1 MVHCRSNPPITLS
14 MKSYMAAEDS
24 DTGIKIYLREIGQIP
39 LLTPDQEIELAAK
52 IKKGDREARALMIRS
67 NLRLVVKIAHDYANL
82 GLPLLDLISEGNIG
96 LMKAVER
103 FDPAKGGKLSTYAAW
118 WIKQSIKR
126 ALANQSKTIRLPVH
140 LVDKISKMRRVS
152 LQMSEELGREPT
164 DDELGE
170 EIGIAAG
177 KVSQLKTVSIRP
189 ASLDA
194 PISDDDSTE
203 FGEIVGDEEAMTP
216 FELLRDKNL
225 RNEVGGLL
233 EVLDD
238 RERKIIFSRFGLDG
252 GKPKTLEEVGKK
264 FGVTRERI
272 RQLQNIA
279 LSKLHGVHQ
288 RIACAQVADNHQ
300 IVARRSQS
308 RVAQIFLGYFDG
320 GVRIIRKF
328 YPRRIRPPTK
338 RELASHFLARSEGK
352 NRGVF
357 RTQIRSIT
365 SHCAVPGKHDDPR
378 SRERVCQHDR
388 RCDSFLSHIFQH
400 SCFGV
405 TGATAALDA

>member
-1 MVHCRSNPPITLS
+1 MYSDDG
-14 MKSYMAAEDS
+14 DS
-24 DTGIKIYLREIGQIP
+24 GIKIYLREIGQTP
-39 LLTPDQEIELAAK
+39 LLTREEEVKLARRIKRGDQAARQQM
-52 IKKGDREARALMIRS
+52 IKA
-67 NLRLVVKIAHDYANL
+67 NLRLVVKIAHDYSSY

-140 LVDKISKMRRVS
+140 LVDKISKMRRVA

-164 DDELGE
+164 DDELAE
-170 EIGIAAG
+170 EVGLSSG
-177 KVSQLKTVSIRP
+177 KISQLKTVSIRP

-194 PISDDDSTE
+194 PISEDDSTE
-203 FGEIVGDEEAMTP
+203 FGEIVGDEDAQTP

-225 RNEVGGLL
+225 RDEVSELL

-238 RERKIIFSRFGLDG
+238 RERKIIFQRFGLDG

-279 LSKLHGVHQ
+279 LAKLRRALSKKEKPIEIQ
-288 RIACAQVADNHQ
+288 
-300 IVARRSQS
+300 
-308 RVAQIFLGYFDG
+308 
-320 GVRIIRKF
+320 
-328 YPRRIRPPTK
+328 
-338 RELASHFLARSEGK
+338 
-352 NRGVF
+352 
-357 RTQIRSIT
+357 
-365 SHCAVPGKHDDPR
+365 
-378 SRERVCQHDR
+378 
-388 RCDSFLSHIFQH
+388 
-400 SCFGV
+400 
-405 TGATAALDA
+405 

>member
-1 MVHCRSNPPITLS
+1 
-14 MKSYMAAEDS
+14 MADDS
-24 DTGIKIYLREIGQIP
+24 ETSIKIYLREIMQTQ
-39 LLTPDQEIELAAK
+39 LLTAQQEIELAAR
-52 IKKGDREARALMIRS
+52 IKKGDQKARAWMIKA
-67 NLRLVVKIAHDYANL
+67 NLRLVVKIAHDYSNL

-103 FDPAKGGKLSTYAAW
+103 FDPAKGGKLSTYGAW

-238 RERKIIFSRFGLDG
+238 RLRVGRRDGHQQHRGRQERQGDLRNGLPRG
-252 GKPKTLEEVGKK
+252 
-264 FGVTRERI
+264 
-272 RQLQNIA
+272 
-279 LSKLHGVHQ
+279 
-288 RIACAQVADNHQ
+288 CAAY
-300 IVARRSQS
+300 A
-308 RVAQIFLGYFDG
+308 
-320 GVRIIRKF
+320 
-328 YPRRIRPPTK
+328 
-338 RELASHFLARSEGK
+338 
-352 NRGVF
+352 RGVSNWLIDCSY
-357 RTQIRSIT
+357 R
-365 SHCAVPGKHDDPR
+365 
-378 SRERVCQHDR
+378 
-388 RCDSFLSHIFQH
+388 
-400 SCFGV
+400 
-405 TGATAALDA
+405 